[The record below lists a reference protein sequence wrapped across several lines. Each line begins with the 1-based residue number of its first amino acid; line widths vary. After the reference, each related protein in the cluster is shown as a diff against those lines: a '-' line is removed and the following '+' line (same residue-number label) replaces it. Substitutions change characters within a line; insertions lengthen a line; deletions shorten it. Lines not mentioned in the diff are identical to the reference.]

1 MNGALAAPTSGENIM
16 TRKIGILAAVAA
28 LTLAIPAIASAQPY
42 YGDYGR
48 YETYRHDRDDWRR
61 VERERELR
69 REEWRRLQWEREH
82 AYRGYGYG
90 NPYYR

>member
-1 MNGALAAPTSGENIM
+1 MTIKTS
-16 TRKIGILAAVAA
+16 ILAAVAA
-28 LTLAIPAIASAQPY
+28 LTLTVPAAALAQPY
-42 YGDYGR
+42 YSDYGR
-48 YETYRHDRDDWRR
+48 YETYRRDRDDWRR